1 MATVVE
7 HCIDDVTPDNNNGHW
22 KSCSCEINVFST
34 QPADMF
40 LRKLCIFS
48 PSKPLK
54 VNTKFYNSDK
64 DDLFLEVQ
72 IQNISPSTV
81 FVRKVSLELPEMYTE
96 EALNTLNLDGDE
108 CTFGTR
114 TFLQATEG
122 CHYLYH
128 LRVKEEYLEKARK
141 LSGLTEMGKLEI
153 VWKRE
158 LGEIAMLHT
167 VPLEREACSCG
178 ELKLSLEK
186 IPDTVAQEEPFQIT
200 CKITN
205 CTDKKMKLLLKM
217 HDTTSVRWCGCS
229 GRSLVKLMTGSSLS
243 FTLTLLCLQLGLRR
257 ITGIQIIDRAL
268 KTKYR
273 YDDVAKVYVVPSMMK
288 MES

>member
-1 MATVVE
+1 ML
-7 HCIDDVTPDNNNGHW
+7 
-22 KSCSCEINVFST
+22 
-34 QPADMF
+34 

-48 PSKPLK
+48 PSEPLK
-54 VNTKFYNSDK
+54 DNTKFYNLDK

-72 IQNISPSTV
+72 IQNISPSTM
-81 FVRKVSLELPEMYTE
+81 FIQKVSLELPEMYIE
-96 EALNTLNLDGDE
+96 EALNTLNLDGEDE

-122 CHYLYH
+122 RHYLYH
-128 LRVKEEYLEKARK
+128 LRVKEEYLEKVRK
-141 LSGLTEMGKLEI
+141 LRGLTEMGKLEI

-167 VPLEREACSCG
+167 VPLEREARSCG

-186 IPDTVAQEEPFQIT
+186 IPDTVAQEEPSQIT
-200 CKITN
+200 CKITS
-205 CTDKKMKLLLKM
+205 CTDKKKKLLLKM
-217 HDTTSVRWCGCS
+217 HDTTSVRWCECS
-229 GRSLVKLMTGSSLS
+229 GRSLGKLMPGSSLS

-257 ITGIQIIDRAL
+257 IAGIRKIDKAL

-273 YDDVAKVYVVPSMMK
+273 YDDVAKVSVVPSMMK

>member
-1 MATVVE
+1 
-7 HCIDDVTPDNNNGHW
+7 
-22 KSCSCEINVFST
+22 
-34 QPADMF
+34 MF
-40 LRKLCIFS
+40 LRKLCIFP
-48 PSKPLK
+48 PSRPLK

-64 DDLFLEVQ
+64 DDFFLEVQ

-81 FVRKVSLELPEMYTE
+81 FIRKVSLELPEMYTE
-96 EALNTLNLDGDE
+96 EALNTLNLDGEDE

-122 CHYLYH
+122 RHYLYH

-141 LSGLTEMGKLEI
+141 LSGLTDMGKLEI
-153 VWKRE
+153 VWKWE

-167 VPLEREACSCG
+167 VPLEREARSSG

-186 IPDTVAQEEPFQIT
+186 IPDTVTHEEPFQIT

-205 CTDKKMKLLLKM
+205 YTDKKMKLVLKM

-229 GRSLVKLMTGSSLS
+229 GRSLGKLKPGSSLS
-243 FTLTLLCLQLGLRR
+243 FTLTLLCLQLGLRK
-257 ITGIQIIDRAL
+257 ISGIQIIDTVL
-268 KTKYR
+268 KTKYC
-273 YDDVAKVYVVPSMMK
+273 YDGVAEVCVVPSVMK
-288 MES
+288 MGS